1 MSEEVQ
7 VRPFAAFL
15 QEHGNTHDDL
25 SVALQELVV
34 AVAKHGKSGTLM
46 LKLTV
51 KPAAKGMEHVLS
63 VMDQITVKAPAG
75 ERAERIFYSD
85 EHGNLTRRDPRQP
98 ELPGMRALDGGKGV
112 EHDEETGEVIGG

>member
-15 QEHGNTHDDL
+15 QDHGNTHDEL
-25 SVALQELVV
+25 SVALQDLVA
-34 AVAKHGKSGTLM
+34 AVTKHGKAGSLT

-98 ELPGMRALDGGKGV
+98 ELPGMRALDGGKT